1 MTDKTYGTAD
11 HDAPVTRSELERA
24 VRSLNLSDLELRD
37 AVLQLAARVVAL
49 TDEVT
54 RRIDGVEP
62 EPAPPGTP
70 AARGEGTIEQRVVA
84 ALPETLAAIRTGDAG
99 QPTRVSL
106 DLGPDKYTVTPSTP
120 PCDELIPLCKAR
132 CCRLTFS
139 LSTADL
145 DEGVVR
151 WDIGQPYL
159 IRQRASDGYCVHN
172 DPDSR
177 GCTVHAQRPRVCRVY
192 DCRKDSRVW
201 TDYDNR
207 VPAPHFEGAFD
218 DRPYSDTV
226 DLVAR
231 SRARAKALLDEKHA
245 INESYADD
253 KPAIGPV
260 VTPRMPTSPRSKA

>member
-1 MTDKTYGTAD
+1 MPDKTYGTVD

-24 VRSLNLSDLELRD
+24 VRSLNISDLELRD

-70 AARGEGTIEQRVVA
+70 AERGEGTIEQRVVA
-84 ALPETLAAIRTGDAG
+84 ALPDTLATIRAGDAG
-99 QPTRVSL
+99 QPTRVAL
-106 DLGPDKYTVTPSTP
+106 DLGPDKYSVTPSTP

-132 CCRLTFS
+132 CCRLTFA

-172 DPDSR
+172 DPTSG

-192 DCRKDSRVW
+192 DCRKDPRVW
-201 TDYDNR
+201 IDYDQR
-207 VPAPHFEGAFD
+207 IPAPFVD
-218 DRPYSDTV
+218 DPV
-226 DLVAR
+226 DDKAESPAIDLAAR
-231 SRARAKALLDEKHA
+231 ATSRARALGVEKRA
-245 INESYADD
+245 INESYAEDA
-253 KPAIGPV
+253 PRVGPV
-260 VTPRMPTSPRSKA
+260 VTPRTPTSPRPKS